1 MLYYNTQMI
10 SMSTTMPTTDTRA
23 FHQHDHD
30 HCIDEALSTAHQLCK
45 DSGVK
50 LTSLRE
56 QVFTIVWQSHKP
68 LGAYAILEQLAEAQ
82 APGQRRMAPPTVYR
96 ALEFL
101 QANGLVHR
109 IASLNAYIG
118 CCTPARAHQS
128 HFLICRQC
136 DATVEIPA
144 GSISQAIAQSA
155 QLARFQVEAECVEI
169 IGLCP
174 RCQTQQ
180 QGASTDE

>member
-1 MLYYNTQMI
+1 MT
-10 SMSTTMPTTDTRA
+10 TTDTRA
-23 FHQHDHD
+23 FHQHDHG
-30 HCIDEALSTAHQLCK
+30 HCIDEALATARQLCA
-45 DSGVK
+45 DNAVK
-50 LTSLRE
+50 LTPVRE

-68 LGAYAILEQLAEAQ
+68 LGAYAILEQLAQGQ
-82 APGQRRMAPPTVYR
+82 APRQRRIAPPTVYR

-101 QANGLVHR
+101 QSNGLVHR

-136 DATVEIPA
+136 DSTVEIPA
-144 GSISQAIAQSA
+144 GAISQAIAQA
-155 QLARFQVEAECVEI
+155 AKQTHFHIEGECVEV

-174 RCQTQQ
+174 NCQN
-180 QGASTDE
+180 QGQGSQLGVSSDE